1 LNSPGRLF
9 TFVAALLA
17 GLFGMFY
24 PSHREWIDATLRT
37 SLLHPQDWLFWIF
50 GPLLV
55 GGALIAFFRRGA
67 NFDWRWD
74 FWFVV
79 GAAMIYAEVANV
91 TPLKEVTCQVFYGLH
106 HRTGSGPCYR
116 PDAS

>member
-1 LNSPGRLF
+1 VNSPGRLLPF
-9 TFVAALLA
+9 AVALLL
-17 GLFGMFY
+17 GLFGALY
-24 PSHREWIDATLRT
+24 PSHRDWIDATLHT
-37 SLLHPQDWLFWIF
+37 NHLQTQDWLFWIF

-91 TPLKEVTCQVFYGLH
+91 TPLKEATCQIFYGLH

-116 PDAS
+116 AEGT